1 MRRLILVLPIL
12 LCLVA
17 CAEPQP
23 EPPPLTRRQ
32 KDSAVAKLPVPGAR
46 GVGRALDVL
55 EASEA
60 RAAALDSIR

>member
-1 MRRLILVLPIL
+1 
-12 LCLVA
+12 VA

-23 EPPPLTRRQ
+23 EPPALTRRQ
-32 KDSAVAKLPVPGAR
+32 KDSAVANLPVPGAR